1 MMAPRIDVF
10 HENDADH
17 YDLIGH
23 IATAFRAKTGVL
35 VPELN
40 SYYLAVPQH
49 EKQTAELR
57 VYEVLP

>member
-1 MMAPRIDVF
+1 MASRLDVF

-23 IATAFRAKTGVL
+23 FATAFRAKTGVL

-40 SYYLAVPQH
+40 RYYLAVPHH
-49 EKQTAELR
+49 EKQMAESR
-57 VYEVLP
+57 VFEVLP